1 MVVIHHD
8 ISKILKLNWKGMMNI
23 TKRLLLAFSLL
34 IISLIGTNI
43 IAMISLSKISEDTN
57 YGTVANSRW

>member
-8 ISKILKLNWKGMMNI
+8 ISKILKLNWRGMMNI

-34 IISLIGTNI
+34 IIREGANKFLI
-43 IAMISLSKISEDTN
+43 
-57 YGTVANSRW
+57 

>member
-1 MVVIHHD
+1 
-8 ISKILKLNWKGMMNI
+8 MNI

-57 YGTVANSRW
+57 ISVKIFFPA

>member
-1 MVVIHHD
+1 
-8 ISKILKLNWKGMMNI
+8 MNI

-57 YGTVANSRW
+57 YFQENILPSLTTMNKEMGNAANLLI